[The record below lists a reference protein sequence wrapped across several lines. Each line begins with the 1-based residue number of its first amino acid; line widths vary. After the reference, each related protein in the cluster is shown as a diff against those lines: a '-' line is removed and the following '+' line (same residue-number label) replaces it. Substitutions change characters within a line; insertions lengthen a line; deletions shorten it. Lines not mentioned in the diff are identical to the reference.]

1 MIRPPKIAITRNKVG
16 LLSIRSFI
24 SIFKIKRMWLYFS
37 RILDIIFI
45 RHEMWI
51 ISSLILTQINLQS

>member
-24 SIFKIKRMWLYFS
+24 SILNIKRMRLYFS

-45 RHEMWI
+45 RHETWI
-51 ISSLILTQINLQS
+51 ISSLILTQINLLF

>member
-24 SIFKIKRMWLYFS
+24 SIFKIKRMKLYFS

-45 RHEMWI
+45 RHETWI
-51 ISSLILTQINLQS
+51 ISSLILTQINLLF

>member
-1 MIRPPKIAITRNKVG
+1 MIAITRNKAG

-24 SIFKIKRMWLYFS
+24 SIFKIKRIELYFS

-45 RHEMWI
+45 RHETWI
-51 ISSLILTQINLQS
+51 ISSLILTQINLLY